1 MKQVFYLFGQLDDRD
16 VDWFAQTGQTKSIPP
31 NTTVI
36 QEGTDVN
43 SVLIIL
49 QGELSVNTASKGLI
63 NTLGWGE
70 IAGEMSFVDKAPAAA
85 TLVTTQQTN
94 VLQIPHGRLAERIMS
109 DAQFAARFYRAT
121 TLALTDRLRE
131 QISGENTDNA
141 DSLSPEL
148 LDTVHSA
155 GARFDRLLRQLG
167 AN

>member
-16 VDWFAQTGQTKSIPP
+16 VDWFAQKGQTKSIPP
-31 NTTVI
+31 NTTLI
-36 QEGTDVN
+36 QEGTDVE
-43 SVLIIL
+43 SILIIL
-49 QGELSVNTASKGLI
+49 RGELSVSTSSKGLV

-85 TLVTTQQTN
+85 TLTTTQQTE
-94 VLQIPHGRLAERIMS
+94 VLLIPHFLLADRVER

-131 QISGENTDNA
+131 QISGDNSDNA

-148 LDTVHSA
+148 LDTVHTA
-155 GARFDRLLRQLG
+155 GARFDRLLRQVG
-167 AN
+167 N

>member
-16 VDWFAQTGQTKSIPP
+16 VDWLAQMGQTKSIPP

-36 QEGTDVN
+36 QEGTEVQ
-43 SVLIIL
+43 SILIIL
-49 QGELSVNTASKGLI
+49 RGALSVNTTSKGI
-63 NTLGWGE
+63 VNTLGWGE

-85 TLVTTQQTN
+85 TLITTQQTE
-94 VLQIPHGRLAERIMS
+94 VLQISHTALAKRVLG

-131 QISGENTDNA
+131 QISSENSDDA

-148 LDTVHSA
+148 LDTVHAA

-167 AN
+167 AG